1 MHISRST
8 SRDLLWT
15 LATLCLL
22 IAWDASG
29 LDLLLARPWASA
41 QGFRLHDNWF
51 LSTVLHDGAR
61 RAAWIP
67 ALWLVAGV
75 WKPTGVLRRLS
86 RAQRVQWAGTTL
98 LALAAISLF
107 KHASHTSCPWDLIEF
122 GGHARWI
129 SHWAWGVRDGGPG
142 HCFPAGH
149 ASAAFAFVSGYFVLR
164 SVSPVQARAWL
175 IGALLAGLVLGAA
188 QQLRGAHFM
197 SHTFWTGWLCWTIAW
212 LVDIAVRRRHRKAAV
227 SGAIEPPLEKAN

>member
-15 LATLCLL
+15 FATLCLL

-67 ALWLVAGV
+67 ALWLIVGV
-75 WKPTGVLRRLS
+75 WKPTGILRRLS

-149 ASAAFAFVSGYFVLR
+149 ASAAFAFISGYFVLR

-212 LVDIAVRRRHRKAAV
+212 LVDTAVRRRHRKAAV